1 MLAFILKY
9 IINKYFLFCKYNITI
24 IMIRLL
30 LGADALM
37 IITFLLRFN
46 RLPPQSP
53 LFYSRLWGE
62 DQLADTWLIFLL
74 PIFLNLLFFINN
86 YIIKKIYSDN
96 EFIKK
101 IFYYLNIFLIFGFTL
116 IFIKIIFLVS

>member
-1 MLAFILKY
+1 MVKL
-9 IINKYFLFCKYNITI
+9 LF
-24 IMIRLL
+24 
-30 LGADALM
+30 GADALM

-62 DQLADTWLIFLL
+62 DQLADTWLIFIL
-74 PIFLNLLFFINN
+74 PVFLNLLFFLNN
-86 YIIKKIYSDN
+86 YLFKKIYSDN

-101 IFYYLNIFLIFGFTL
+101 IFYYLNLFLILSFTL